1 MKKVILFITLT
12 TTLINYSQKSENEKT
27 YKYELKIDAFD
38 LAVFTAIDIGYE
50 RLYKEEMSYGVSLF
64 INFKPEETYYEK
76 FAITPFYRFYFFN
89 NQENGD
95 NGYYFEVFSKFASG
109 INIENEDYLN
119 ENKDYFDVNIG
130 GALGRKWISNKG
142 FILETYFGFGRNLGF
157 NKNSPDFAYRG
168 GISLGYRF

>member
-1 MKKVILFITLT
+1 
-12 TTLINYSQKSENEKT
+12 
-27 YKYELKIDAFD
+27 
-38 LAVFTAIDIGYE
+38 
-50 RLYKEEMSYGVSLF
+50 MSYGVSLF

-109 INIENEDYLN
+109 KNIEDSYLTDISKN
-119 ENKDYFDVNIG
+119 YFDINIG

-157 NKNSPDFAYRG
+157 SKNSPEFAFRG
-168 GISLGYRF
+168 GVSLGYRF